1 MSPGTEDSSIFLQLR
16 WQAVLFS
23 SYQFSTN
30 RQKLAGFERQK
41 PLGSPHQHFR
51 GERGLPTPEPGG
63 GGKAGLEADARAVPL
78 GLCEVV
84 T

>member
-1 MSPGTEDSSIFLQLR
+1 MSPGIEDSSIFLQLR

-30 RQKLAGFERQK
+30 RQNLAGSERQK

-51 GERGLPTPEPGG
+51 GEGDSP
-63 GGKAGLEADARAVPL
+63 PL
-78 GLCEVV
+78 SQEEEGRLDWRQKLGQSLWGSVR
-84 T
+84 